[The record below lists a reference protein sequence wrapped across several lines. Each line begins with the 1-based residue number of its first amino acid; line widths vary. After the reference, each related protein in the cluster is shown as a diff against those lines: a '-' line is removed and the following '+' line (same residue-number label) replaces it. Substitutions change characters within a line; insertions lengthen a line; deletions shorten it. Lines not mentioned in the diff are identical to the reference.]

1 MKSRNFSLS
10 PREGG
15 GASPHPAKGQ
25 SKILLVKLGSIGDAV
40 NTVPLAVALKTA
52 RPDTTLAWLIEPKS
66 LPAVEGIRAVDRFIV
81 FDRPAGLPAALRA
94 LREVRSFRPELV
106 IDLQRILRSSFFTF
120 LSGSPRRLG
129 FDRSRCK
136 EGSWLFTNE
145 KIAPADPSRHMVEQ
159 YLEFAAYLGCPPSAP
174 VFDLPVGEAAR
185 AAARALLIAAGVGGP
200 FVALNIGA
208 TKPANRW
215 PEANA
220 AAFCRLVA
228 ETTGR
233 AVVLAGGAQDAP
245 RARAIAERAARPG
258 RVVELAGKTT
268 LRELSGVLLSA
279 RVVVSNDS
287 GPMHIASAL
296 GVPTVGLFGPSD
308 PRRTGPYRHLSLVV
322 RSSVPCAPCGKRRC
336 RRAVCMEA
344 IRPEEVLERVRPY
357 L

>member
-1 MKSRNFSLS
+1 M
-10 PREGG
+10 
-15 GASPHPAKGQ
+15 
-25 SKILLVKLGSIGDAV
+25 IVKLGSIGDAV
-40 NTVPLAVALKTA
+40 NTVPLAVALKAA
-52 RPDTTLAWLIEPKS
+52 RPDATLAWLIEPKS
-66 LPAVEGIRAVDRFIV
+66 LPAVEGLRAVDRFIV
-81 FDRPAGLPAALRA
+81 FDRPAGWPAALRA
-94 LREVRSFRPELV
+94 LREVRSFRPDLV

-136 EGSWLFTNE
+136 EVSWLFTNE
-145 KIAPADPSRHMVEQ
+145 KISPADPSRHMVEQ
-159 YLEFAAYLGCPPSAP
+159 YLEFAAYLGCPPRPAA
-174 VFDLPVGEAAR
+174 FDLPFGPADR
-185 AAARALLIAAGVGGP
+185 AAAVALLPPAAGGG
-200 FVALNIGA
+200 FVVLNVGA

-220 AAFCRLVA
+220 AAFCRLIAEKTSLAVA
-228 ETTGR
+228 LTGGR
-233 AVVLAGGAQDAP
+233 EDAP
-245 RARAIAERAARPG
+245 RARSIAERASCPG

-279 RVVVSNDS
+279 RAVVSNDS

-344 IRPEEVLERVRPY
+344 IRPEEVFDRLRTFI
-357 L
+357 